1 MTAYGAQ
8 RKLGCEAV
16 SFRFAPIPA
25 IRRAVTEPL
34 ESTYNGRWLRLALSI
49 GLALLFEIQ

>member
-1 MTAYGAQ
+1 
-8 RKLGCEAV
+8 
-16 SFRFAPIPA
+16 
-25 IRRAVTEPL
+25 VTEPL